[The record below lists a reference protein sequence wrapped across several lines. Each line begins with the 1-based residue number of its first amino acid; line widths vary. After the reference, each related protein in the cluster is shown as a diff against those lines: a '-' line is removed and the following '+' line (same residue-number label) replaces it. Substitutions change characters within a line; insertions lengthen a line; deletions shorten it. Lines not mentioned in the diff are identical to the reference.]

1 MKKVWQI
8 ILLALLGLA
17 LAVSF
22 ALLISHAVVSVLDR
36 EEARELELEREAF
49 RQRAEQVENVL
60 DYAETYGGYYRDGV
74 VLSRLTKIWK
84 EENA

>member
-8 ILLALLGLA
+8 ILLALFGLV

-49 RQRAEQVENVL
+49 RQRAEQVENVP
-60 DYAETYGGYYRDGV
+60 ETYGGYYRDGV